1 MRSRRGG
8 GPAAR
13 GALSTARPPAQRG
26 ARAHPAPPRSP
37 SPAAPPPR
45 RSELERQGE
54 QLDRVQRKLDATE
67 AHADRSNWIL
77 KGMKSMFSFRGKE
90 PPKPKEVV
98 AEREAA
104 RAAKDG
110 GGGGGGGGGGAA
122 GAGAGAGP
130 GGRSRQQQQQQAAAA
145 PVDLKTAKVAKGA
158 RTEEDDL
165 LDALSGS
172 VARIKNVATGI
183 GDELNRQDKTIDS
196 IGTSVERVD
205 GKVKT
210 ATRDAKKLAR

>member
-1 MRSRRGG
+1 MRALTKRCST
-8 GPAAR
+8 PAV
-13 GALSTARPPAQRG
+13 STIG
-26 ARAHPAPPRSP
+26 C
-37 SPAAPPPR
+37 
-45 RSELERQGE
+45 SELERQGE

-77 KGMKSMFSFRGKE
+77 KGMKSIFSFRGKE

-104 RAAKDG
+104 RGA
-110 GGGGGGGGGGAA
+110 AA
-122 GAGAGAGP
+122 GAAAGP
-130 GGRSRQQQQQQAAAA
+130 GGGSAPAPGGRPQQQQQQQQA
-145 PVDLKTAKVAKGA
+145 VDLKTAKVAKGA

-183 GDELNRQDKTIDS
+183 GDELTRQDKTIDT
-196 IGTSVERVD
+196 IGTSVERVE

>member
-1 MRSRRGG
+1 M
-8 GPAAR
+8 
-13 GALSTARPPAQRG
+13 
-26 ARAHPAPPRSP
+26 
-37 SPAAPPPR
+37 
-45 RSELERQGE
+45 
-54 QLDRVQRKLDATE
+54 QRKLDATE

-110 GGGGGGGGGGAA
+110 GGGGSGGGGAA

-130 GGRSRQQQQQQAAAA
+130 GGRSRQQQQAAAAA

-196 IGTSVERVD
+196 IGTSVERVE